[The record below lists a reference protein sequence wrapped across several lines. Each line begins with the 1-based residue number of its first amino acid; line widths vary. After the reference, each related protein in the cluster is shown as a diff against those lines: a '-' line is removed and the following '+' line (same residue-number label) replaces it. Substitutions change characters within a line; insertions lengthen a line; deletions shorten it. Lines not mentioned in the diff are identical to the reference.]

1 MFILF
6 VDTIKKVRT
15 SYISY
20 FVEIYSALFHLE
32 LSRFIN
38 ENFHCLSRINI
49 TTEICQL
56 FQVSRFTRNN
66 QHFVTSTSI
75 LKMNLI
81 VQSGI

>member
-32 LSRFIN
+32 LTRFIN

-49 TTEICQL
+49 TTEICQFPDLQEIINILLLVHL
-56 FQVSRFTRNN
+56 F
-66 QHFVTSTSI
+66 
-75 LKMNLI
+75 
-81 VQSGI
+81 